1 MSSREVCFRLL
12 GFHKTLCLSKQNRVD
27 WGGEGQQKR
36 PPGEESQK
44 VLLNS
49 SGSKCYIIVEGN
61 MEMLAHK
68 NILNHTHQAWI
79 NLEYIDFDCNAW
91 LTIRFEYN
99 LRSSKIWKNSEK
111 MECRK
116 GHTWVRITYEYVETY
131 LLL

>member
-1 MSSREVCFRLL
+1 MSEQAEQ
-12 GFHKTLCLSKQNRVD
+12 GG